1 MQGDYTFRQV
11 GPHVERIEEP
21 DQAEYAQTDGD
32 VDEDFANVYFLFFL
46 FAVEC
51 RGLLVFPGRGNSLP
65 SHHPLPLPAHPT
77 LLKLEQKKR
86 NVLFLISRAVSQK
99 MKEAFMER
107 IDKHFYTVY
116 V

>member
-1 MQGDYTFRQV
+1 MQGNHTFRQV

-21 DQAEYAQTDGD
+21 DQAKYAQTDGD
-32 VDEDFANVYFLFFL
+32 VDEDFADVSFLFFL

-77 LLKLEQKKR
+77 LLKLEEKKKKQEKFIVFNR
-86 NVLFLISRAVSQK
+86 
-99 MKEAFMER
+99 
-107 IDKHFYTVY
+107 
-116 V
+116 